1 MGTMSNSPAADHP
14 AMTMPAKSQGVIGQ
28 DWFATHVSARLQD
41 FFFETAP
48 WQRRLWDAGTLSAL
62 KELLDAS
69 FWQSQN
75 VLSAGSVSWLA
86 TELER
91 IVGRDHGLGGREMKK
106 KFAAELAT
114 SVPYDSR
121 HWRTLQQLTLQA
133 EKNYLGRWLDAIDQP
148 TAPGAE
154 RTARAIAGL
163 LLDSGFSM
171 PFLHSWI
178 GRHISA
184 ASRLEEV
191 FRDAEELRNQGLQ
204 EFEAVIPFALMPN
217 MPVAEAHVRWLSA
230 PAVSTWLVG
239 DNPDSRTGVRQVGG
253 FSYTLE
259 AKDPYAAARMAA
271 GIVDRLIARAS
282 YAPGYK
288 RMAPSGTVWVRS
300 PGDSSAREYP
310 LAQPHRGTYVRSLVS
325 EIKVH
330 DVGVTSTS
338 LDDALELAAS
348 LNNSSS
354 AGPAVASGWSALE
367 ALLFSPGDPQDHKDG
382 RGVIV
387 AARAA
392 SLAACS
398 WPRAELTSL
407 AHAHNRKPAAPSHAG
422 HFAQA
427 LNPSSS
433 GGLASTDRTAVAKQ
447 IRNAAGNK
455 ERCDI
460 VLSHFDAGH
469 MLHLAGASDA
479 AAQERVLGLIA
490 DTRGT
495 LGDVRTQINHAFRR
509 MYRNRNMVVHG
520 GAANA
525 GTLEVALRTSAP
537 LVGAVLDRIA
547 HAQLVGEVPPLDLA
561 ARGDISL
568 ESVHLPEGPRLT
580 ELLE

>member
-1 MGTMSNSPAADHP
+1 MSNSPAAATPLTATP
-14 AMTMPAKSQGVIGQ
+14 ANSQGVIGQ
-28 DWFATHVSARLQD
+28 DWFATHVAVRLQD

-69 FWQSQN
+69 YWQSQN
-75 VLSAGSVSWLA
+75 VLSPGAVSWLA
-86 TELER
+86 KELER

-106 KFAAELAT
+106 KFTVELAS

-133 EKNYLGRWLDAIDQP
+133 EKHYLGRWLEAVDRA
-148 TAPGAE
+148 TFPGAE

-163 LLDSGFSM
+163 LLDSGLSM

-184 ASRLEEV
+184 CSRLEEV
-191 FRDAEELRNQGLQ
+191 FRDAEDLRTQGIQ

-217 MPVAEAHVRWLSA
+217 MPVAEAHQRWLSA
-230 PAVSTWLVG
+230 PDVSKWLAG
-239 DNPDSRTGVRQVGG
+239 DTPDFKNGVRQVGG
-253 FSYTLE
+253 FKYTIE
-259 AKDPYAAARMAA
+259 AKDPYAAARMSA

-288 RMAPSGTVWVRS
+288 RMTPSGNVWVRS
-300 PGDSSAREYP
+300 PSDSVAREYP
-310 LAQPHRGTYVRSLVS
+310 LTQPHRGTYVRSLVS
-325 EIKVH
+325 EFKVH

-354 AGPAVASGWSALE
+354 AGPALASGWSALE
-367 ALLFSPGDPQDHKDG
+367 SLLFSPGDPQDSKDG

-427 LNPSSS
+427 LTPSGSIS
-433 GGLASTDRTAVAKQ
+433 NGAADKTAVAMM
-447 IRNAAGNK
+447 IRDAAGNK

-460 VLSHFDAGH
+460 VLAHFDAGH

-479 AAQERVLGLIA
+479 AAQERVLGLLA
-490 DTRGT
+490 DAHGT

-547 HAQLVGEVPPLDLA
+547 HAQLVDSMSPLDLA
-561 ARGDISL
+561 ALGDISL
-568 ESVHLPEGPRLT
+568 ESVRLPEGPKLT
-580 ELLE
+580 QLLE

>member
-1 MGTMSNSPAADHP
+1 MSNSSAIDPAVN
-14 AMTMPAKSQGVIGQ
+14 SQGFIGQ
-28 DWFATHVSARLQD
+28 DWFATHVAVRLQD

-69 FWQSQN
+69 FWQSRN
-75 VLSAGSVSWLA
+75 VLSPGSVSWLA
-86 TELER
+86 KELEK

-106 KFAAELAT
+106 KFTAELAT

-121 HWRTLQQLTLQA
+121 HWRTLQQLTIQA
-133 EKNYLGRWLDAIDQP
+133 EKNYLGRWLDAVDSS
-148 TAPGAE
+148 TSPGAE
-154 RTARAIAGL
+154 RTARAIAGH

-171 PFLHSWI
+171 PFLHAWI

-184 ASRLEEV
+184 GSKLEEL
-191 FRDAEELRNQGLQ
+191 FHDAEILINQNIQ
-204 EFEAVIPFALMPN
+204 KFETVIPFAVMPN
-217 MPVAEAHVRWLSA
+217 IRVAEAHPRWLPG
-230 PAVSTWLVG
+230 PAVREWLKG
-239 DNPDSRTGVRQVGG
+239 SDPGLTSGIRYVGG
-253 FSYTLE
+253 FRYEME
-259 AKDPYAAARMAA
+259 AKDSYAAARMAA

-288 RMAPSGTVWVRS
+288 KTAASGTVWIRS
-300 PGDSSAREYP
+300 AHESAAKKFS
-310 LAQPHRGTYVRSLVS
+310 LVAPHRGTYVRSLIS
-325 EIKVH
+325 ELKVH
-330 DVGVTSTS
+330 EVGVVSTS

-367 ALLFSPGDPQDHKDG
+367 SLLFSPGDPQDAKDG

-387 AARAA
+387 AERASA
-392 SLAACS
+392 LAACS

-407 AHAHNRKPAAPSHAG
+407 AHAHNRSPAAVSQAG

-427 LNPSSS
+427 LTPT
-433 GGLASTDRTAVAKQ
+433 ASLTTNSVDRAEVARL
-447 IRNAAGNK
+447 ISVAPGNK
-455 ERCDI
+455 ERCDL
-460 VLSHFDAGH
+460 VLATFRAGH

-479 AAQERVLGLIA
+479 AAQERVLGLLA
-490 DTRGT
+490 NERNT
-495 LGDVRTQINHAFRR
+495 LNEVRDQINHAFRR

-525 GTLEVALRTSAP
+525 ATLEVALRTSAP

-547 HAQLVGEVPPLDLA
+547 HAQLVEDTSPLDLS
-561 ARGDISL
+561 ARAEISL
-568 ESVHLPEGPRLT
+568 DSVSLAEGPGLT

>member
-1 MGTMSNSPAADHP
+1 MSNSPSAANP
-14 AMTMPAKSQGVIGQ
+14 SIAAPPNSQGVIGH
-28 DWFATHVSARLQD
+28 DWFATHVAVRLQD

-62 KELLDAS
+62 KEVLDAS

-75 VLSAGSVSWLA
+75 VLSPGSVSWLA

-106 KFAAELAT
+106 KFTAELAT

-121 HWRTLQQLTLQA
+121 HWRTLQQLTLHA
-133 EKNYLGRWLDAIDQP
+133 EKNYLDRWLDAVDRAG
-148 TAPGAE
+148 APGAE

-178 GRHISA
+178 GRHIGA
-184 ASRLEEV
+184 GSRLEEL
-191 FRDAEELRNQGLQ
+191 FLDAEELRKQGTQ
-204 EFEAVIPFALMPN
+204 EFAAVIPFTLMPN
-217 MPVAEAHVRWLSA
+217 MPVAEAHARWLSA
-230 PAVSTWLVG
+230 PDVSSWLAG
-239 DNPDSRTGVRQVGG
+239 HDPDFKTGVRQVGG
-253 FSYTLE
+253 FSYTIE

-288 RMAPSGTVWVRS
+288 KMTPSGTVWVRS
-300 PGDSSAREYP
+300 AGDSLAREYP
-310 LAQPHRGTYVRSLVS
+310 LAQPHRGTYVRSLIS
-325 EIKVH
+325 ETKVH

-354 AGPAVASGWSALE
+354 AGPALASGWSALE
-367 ALLFSPGDPQDHKDG
+367 SLLFSPGDPQDQKDG

-407 AHAHNRKPAAPSHAG
+407 AHAHNRKPATTSQAG
-422 HFAQA
+422 HFARA

-433 GGLASTDRTAVAKQ
+433 APVSADKTAEQ
-447 IRNAAGNK
+447 ILDATGNK
-455 ERCDI
+455 ERCEI
-460 VLSHFDAGH
+460 VLSHFDSGH
-469 MLHLAGASDA
+469 MLHLAAASDA

-490 DTRGT
+490 DARGT

-547 HAQLVGEVPPLDLA
+547 HAQLVDGDSPLDLA
-561 ARGDISL
+561 ARAEISL